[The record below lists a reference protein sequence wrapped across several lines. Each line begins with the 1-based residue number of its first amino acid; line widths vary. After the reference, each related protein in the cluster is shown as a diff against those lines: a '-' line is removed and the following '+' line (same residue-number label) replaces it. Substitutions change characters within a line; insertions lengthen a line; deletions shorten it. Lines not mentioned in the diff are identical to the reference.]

1 MSILVAVDLSPASE
15 KVVEAAGKIAK
26 LTGASVYIL
35 HAAEPEPD
43 FVGYDAG
50 PEVVRT
56 QVAQELRREHRGV
69 QALAEKLRNDGLD
82 ATALLVRG
90 PTVETTLKEAESLK
104 AELIVVGTHGHGA
117 VYDVL
122 IGSYSAG
129 IIRKST
135 LPVLVVPVRG
145 E

>member
-1 MSILVAVDLSPASE
+1 MNILVAVDLSPASE
-15 KVVEAAGKIAK
+15 KVVEAAGGVAK
-26 LTGASVYIL
+26 LTGATVYVL

-56 QVAQELRREHRGV
+56 QVASELRKEHRDV
-69 QALAEKLRNDGLD
+69 QALAETLRKAGMD

-90 PTVETTLKEAESLK
+90 PTVETTLKEADKLK
-104 AELIVVGTHGHGA
+104 AELIVVGSHGHGA

-129 IIRKST
+129 IIRKSK
-135 LPVLVVPVRG
+135 LPVLVVPVRDS
-145 E
+145 